1 MILEGRPA
9 AYIES
14 ELLDSFKRHVEQEGG
29 DGGEVRKA
37 HDIWVDEGGVPTL
50 GGTFPAVVPGVDP
63 AASAVEPDE
72 VPEPP
77 APAGARGKYF
87 ITISGR
93 NGLRRLH
100 LDGACHVKAH
110 KCQQVRFLD
119 SAAEEGF
126 DVVCIDCKRKM
137 REAVG
142 APGPQEDSSASDAS
156 TSSDE

>member
-9 AYIES
+9 AYLEG

-29 DGGEVRKA
+29 DGEQVRLA
-37 HDIWVDEGGVPTL
+37 HDIWEDEGGVPTS
-50 GGTFPAVVPGVDP
+50 GATFPAVHPGMEPAGDAVDP
-63 AASAVEPDE
+63 EE
-72 VPEPP
+72 VLEPP
-77 APAGARGKYF
+77 APERSHGKYF
-87 ITISGR
+87 VTISGR
-93 NGLRRLH
+93 NGLRRLR

-119 SAAEEGF
+119 STAEEGF
-126 DVVCIDCKRKM
+126 DVCIDCKRKM